1 MPKGHRKNK
10 EFMLI
15 FSKSQY
21 SIWTLRIIENNGDI
35 RQEILGSKSE
45 IKCDLTQ
52 EHVLYTYFN
61 DTLHKKFFKQP
72 L

>member
-1 MPKGHRKNK
+1 
-10 EFMLI
+10 MLI

-35 RQEILGSKSE
+35 RQEILGAKSE

-52 EHVLYTYFN
+52 EYVL
-61 DTLHKKFFKQP
+61 
-72 L
+72 